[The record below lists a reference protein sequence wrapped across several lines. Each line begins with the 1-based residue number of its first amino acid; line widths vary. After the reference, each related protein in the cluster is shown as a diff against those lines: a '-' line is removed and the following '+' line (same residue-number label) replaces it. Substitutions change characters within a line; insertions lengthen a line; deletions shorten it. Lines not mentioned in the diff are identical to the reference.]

1 MQKFTMKKRGE
12 AGFTLIELLV
22 VVVIIGI
29 LAGIAIPVYL
39 NYRKGAANKSAQAD
53 LRNAVT
59 VVEAYYTENNNTY
72 PATPG
77 TQPAKDADLTFGT
90 GGVAKVSPATR
101 SPTSST
107 CRAAPTP
114 SAATALTVGLSTSTR
129 APRAAASRSRR
140 PPTSRPASPERSR
153 VK

>member
-90 GGVAKVSPATR
+90 GGVAKVSPGNQIAYKLDVSGSTYTICSYSADGGAVYEYKSATGG
-101 SPTSST
+101 SVKK
-107 CRAAPTP
+107 
-114 SAATALTVGLSTSTR
+114 SAAADLTTCI
-129 APRAAASRSRR
+129 A
-140 PPTSRPASPERSR
+140 
-153 VK
+153 